1 MERLVLS
8 RAAIRRASAAA
19 VCDFDSGG
27 VSESGRALCKLGDS
41 VLGSACG
48 SARRNG
54 RAGRGHAARPAQR
67 CVFSGRIADDSRPIG
82 KNAILIVEF
91 AKDLQAQGKTAFDA
105 ALFAARLRL
114 RPILMTSMAFTL
126 GVLPL
131 AVSTGPGAASRH
143 ADGVGVIGGMLSATF
158 IAIFMIPM
166 FYLLVMNRKSNT
178 QTSGQGL

>member
-19 VCDFDSGG
+19 VCVFD
-27 VSESGRALCKLGDS
+27 
-41 VLGSACG
+41 SACG

-82 KNAILIVEF
+82 KKCHSDCRVR
-91 AKDLQAQGKTAFDA
+91 KDLPAQGKTAFDA

-143 ADGVGVIGGMLSATF
+143 AVGVGVIGGMLSATF